1 MQAKRN
7 KTKPSSSKISILVKN
22 SSGDITEE
30 NYNDVEIIVYAETS
44 VQEVTLTR
52 SQKYVDIYLKP
63 QNFERV
69 KRGFFM
75 YKLKTGNQSEVSRIV
90 YIINLGNQIA
100 MLAYLLLSIINLF
113 LGNDLFIMTLTV
125 DLALIFGAIYS
136 LIAFPFV
143 YIIEFKPK
151 KTK

>member
-1 MQAKRN
+1 MF
-7 KTKPSSSKISILVKN
+7 V
-22 SSGDITEE
+22 
-30 NYNDVEIIVYAETS
+30 NY
-44 VQEVTLTR
+44 L
-52 SQKYVDIYLKP
+52 DIYLERR
-63 QNFERV
+63 NFERV

-100 MLAYLLLSIINLF
+100 MLAYLLLCIINLF

-136 LIAFPFV
+136 FIAFPFV

>member
-1 MQAKRN
+1 MPPIIFYIYSFIWNQAFFYMF
-7 KTKPSSSKISILVKN
+7 V
-22 SSGDITEE
+22 
-30 NYNDVEIIVYAETS
+30 NY
-44 VQEVTLTR
+44 L
-52 SQKYVDIYLKP
+52 DIYLEP
-63 QNFERV
+63 RNFERV

-100 MLAYLLLSIINLF
+100 MLAYLLLCIINLF

-136 LIAFPFV
+136 FIAFPFV

>member
-1 MQAKRN
+1 MF
-7 KTKPSSSKISILVKN
+7 V
-22 SSGDITEE
+22 
-30 NYNDVEIIVYAETS
+30 NY
-44 VQEVTLTR
+44 L
-52 SQKYVDIYLKP
+52 DIYLEP
-63 QNFERV
+63 RNFERV